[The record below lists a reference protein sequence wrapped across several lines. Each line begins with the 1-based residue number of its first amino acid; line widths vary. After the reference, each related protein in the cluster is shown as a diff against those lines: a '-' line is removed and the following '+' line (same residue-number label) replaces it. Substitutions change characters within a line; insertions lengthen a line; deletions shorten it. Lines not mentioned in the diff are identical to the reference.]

1 MKPLGIALLSITLLS
16 VNLILPAWAGSKVIA
31 TGGSTSIEGAAGG
44 GIVPWAVI
52 NGYASSGQWSVNSF
66 TSRVG
71 VNDFTLQNIG
81 IGASYNNQ
89 WEVSL
94 TRQQFDLD
102 TIGGDLRQDVFGL
115 KYHMTGEL
123 LYTELPQISVGL
135 QYKKH
140 RNSAL
145 PLAVGALHDSGTDVY
160 LAASKVYFGAVAG
173 RNLLLNA
180 TLRATKANQIG
191 LLGFGS
197 AHHNHYQYM
206 FESSAAVLLRPDI
219 VVGIEFRQK
228 PNNLSFANEEHWRD
242 MFIGWFINKNLSVVG
257 GYVDLGSI
265 AGLAQQQ
272 GYYLA
277 LEATF

>member
-1 MKPLGIALLSITLLS
+1 MKLLCCTLLGCLLS
-16 VNLILPAWAGSKVIA
+16 LPAAAGSKVIA

-71 VNDFTLQNIG
+71 VDDFTLQNFG

-94 TRQQFDLD
+94 TRQKFNLD
-102 TIGGDLRQDVFGL
+102 TIGGDLQQDVFGL
-115 KYHMTGEL
+115 KYHLAGEL
-123 LYTELPQISVGL
+123 LYTNLPQISIGL

-140 RNSAL
+140 RNSGL
-145 PLAVGALHDSGTDVY
+145 PLAVGAQKDTGTDFY
-160 LAASKVYFGAVAG
+160 IAASKVYFGAVAG

-180 TLRATKANQIG
+180 TIRATKANQIG
-191 LLGFGS
+191 LLGFGG
-197 AHHNHYQYM
+197 ANDNNYQYM
-206 FESSAAVLLRPDI
+206 FESSAAVLLRPDLA
-219 VVGIEFRQK
+219 VGIEFRQK
-228 PNNLSFANEEHWRD
+228 PNNLAFADEEHWRD
-242 MFIGWFINKNLSVVG
+242 IFVGWFINQNFSLVG

-265 AGLAQQQ
+265 AGLPQQQ

>member
-1 MKPLGIALLSITLLS
+1 MKLVICTLFSVLLS
-16 VNLILPAWAGSKVIA
+16 LPVTAGSKVIA

-71 VNDFTLQNIG
+71 VDDFTLQNFG

-94 TRQQFDLD
+94 TRQKFNLD
-102 TIGGDLRQDVFGL
+102 TIGGDLQQDVFGL
-115 KYHMTGEL
+115 KYHVAGEL
-123 LYTELPQISVGL
+123 LYTQLPQISVGL

-140 RNSAL
+140 RNSGL
-145 PLAVGALHDSGTDVY
+145 PLAVGAQKDSGTDFYV
-160 LAASKVYFGAVAG
+160 AASKVYFGAVAG

-180 TLRATKANQIG
+180 TVRATKANQIG
-191 LLGFGS
+191 LLGFGGANDNS
-197 AHHNHYQYM
+197 YQYM
-206 FESSAAVLLRPDI
+206 FESSAAVLLRPDLA
-219 VVGIEFRQK
+219 VGVEFRQK
-228 PNNLSFANEEHWRD
+228 PNNLAFADEEHWRD
-242 MFIGWFINKNLSVVG
+242 IFVGWFINQNFSVVG

>member
-1 MKPLGIALLSITLLS
+1 MKHLCITLLIIS
-16 VNLILPAWAGSKVIA
+16 LGLPAWAGSKVIA

-71 VNDFTLQNIG
+71 VDDFTLRNIG

-89 WEVSL
+89 WEVSF
-94 TRQQFDLD
+94 TRQQFDLE

-115 KYHMTGEL
+115 KYHITGEL

-145 PLAVGALHDSGTDVY
+145 PFAVGALDDAGTDVY
-160 LAASKVYFGAVAG
+160 LAASKVYFGAIAG

-191 LLGFGS
+191 LLGFG
-197 AHHNHYQYM
+197 AANHNHYQYM
-206 FESSAAVLLRPDI
+206 FESSAAVLLRPDLA
-219 VVGIEFRQK
+219 VGIEFRQK
-228 PNNLSFANEEHWRD
+228 PNQLSFADEEHWRD
-242 MFIGWFINKNLSVVG
+242 IFVGWFINQNFSVVG

>member
-1 MKPLGIALLSITLLS
+1 MKIRCFTLLS
-16 VNLILPAWAGSKVIA
+16 VALSLPVMAGSKVIA

-71 VNDFTLQNIG
+71 VDDFTLQNFG

-94 TRQQFDLD
+94 TRQKFNLD
-102 TIGGDLRQDVFGL
+102 SIGGDLQQDIFGL
-115 KYHMTGEL
+115 KYHVAGEL
-123 LYTELPQISVGL
+123 LYTKMPQISVGL

-140 RNSAL
+140 RNPAL
-145 PLAVGALHDSGTDVY
+145 PLAVGTQKDSGTDFY

-180 TLRATKANQIG
+180 TVRATKANQIG
-191 LLGFGS
+191 LLGFGGV
-197 AHHNHYQYM
+197 HENNYQYM
-206 FESSAAVLLRPDI
+206 FESSAAILLRPDLA
-219 VVGIEFRQK
+219 VGVEFRQK
-228 PNNLSFANEEHWRD
+228 PNNLAFADEEHWRD
-242 MFIGWFINKNLSVVG
+242 IFVGWFINQNFSLVG

-265 AGLAQQQ
+265 AGLAEQQ